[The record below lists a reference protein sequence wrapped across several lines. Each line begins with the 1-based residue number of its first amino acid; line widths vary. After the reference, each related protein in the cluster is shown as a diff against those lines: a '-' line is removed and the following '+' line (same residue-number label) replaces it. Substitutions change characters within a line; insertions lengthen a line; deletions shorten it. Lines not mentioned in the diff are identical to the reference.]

1 MRHDLTLMQVR
12 GVMLN
17 LADAFGDDEQ
27 LKIDMLEGETDLL
40 DQVRRLL
47 NGIETDEGDK
57 AALKSQI
64 EDRKSRMDRCDHRI
78 EARREAI
85 LALMQCAELDKLPL
99 PEATVSVRTVAA
111 SIKVND
117 PQAVPEE
124 YTVPA
129 PKPDLAKIKEA
140 FAPATEGLPNWL
152 RVEPER
158 PSLTI
163 RRK

>member
-1 MRHDLTLMQVR
+1 MRIDLTLAQVN
-12 GVMLN
+12 GVMLH

-40 DQVRRLL
+40 EQVRRLL
-47 NGIETDEGDK
+47 DGIERDEGDK
-57 AALKSQI
+57 AALKEQI
-64 EDRKSRMDRCDHRI
+64 DARKVRMERCEHRI
-78 EARREAI
+78 DARREAI
-85 LALMQCAELDKLPL
+85 LALMQCAQLDKLPL
-99 PEATVSVRTVAA
+99 PEATLSVRTVAA
-111 SIKVND
+111 SLKVND
-117 PQAVPEE
+117 PHAVPEE

-140 FAPATEGLPNWL
+140 FAPGNDNLPNWL